1 MKRTGK
7 WFVVACALSF
17 LFVVGCASQKESRSE
32 QRNVPRTTQDELV
45 ERVGLTPRQANKV
58 VAVHERYAASL
69 EKVDAK
75 YQREADKVRKAE
87 TQKLTRI
94 VGEDKVAT
102 VERVLNPPWWRQL
115 PWQRNGGTDGR
126 GSTDSPGSGFD
137 WREWARNPQD
147 LSPQQKLKLRN
158 LMKSYQEQL
167 RDLQETLK
175 EKLNQILTSEQM
187 ERFRSGMQPDQEQQ

>member
-1 MKRTGK
+1 MKRTGR
-7 WFVVACALSF
+7 WL
-17 LFVVGCASQKESRSE
+17 VVGCALTALLAMGCAADKESRSE
-32 QRNVPRTTQDELV
+32 QPSAPRTMRDELV
-45 ERVGLTPRQANKV
+45 EKVGLSPRQANKV

-87 TQKLTRI
+87 TQKLARI

-126 GSTDSPGSGFD
+126 GSPDSPGTGFD
-137 WREWARNPQD
+137 WRQWVRNPKD
-147 LSPQQKLKLRN
+147 LSPQQKMKLRS

-167 RDLQETLK
+167 SSLQETLK
-175 EKLNQILTSEQM
+175 EKLNQILNSEQM
-187 ERFRSGMQPDQEQQ
+187 ERFRSGMQPDEQQQ

>member
-1 MKRTGK
+1 M
-7 WFVVACALSF
+7 
-17 LFVVGCASQKESRSE
+17 
-32 QRNVPRTTQDELV
+32 QDELV
-45 ERVGLTPRQANKV
+45 EKVGLTPRQANKV

-87 TQKLTRI
+87 TQRLARI

-102 VERVLNPPWWRQL
+102 VERALNPPWWRQL

-126 GSTDSPGSGFD
+126 GSADSPGSGFD
-137 WREWARNPQD
+137 WRQWVRNPKD
-147 LSPQQKLKLRN
+147 LTPQQKLKLRD

-167 RDLQETLK
+167 AALQAKLR
-175 EKLNQILTSEQM
+175 EKLDQILTSEQM
-187 ERFRSGMQPDQEQQ
+187 ERFRSGMQPEVEQQ